1 MFHVFTIIIS
11 QNIWTIKFSYLTLL
25 LFYFLELKL
34 LGLRKSKWLQKWLY
48 SNSHETGMMSMIN
61 KMQILVLTVMRLEW
75 CHIDWFQYQPV
86 MLYRSTTVHPNL
98 GFFFFCSVQTSDQ
111 YRVLICQLMFGNK
124 QMTSNINEMP
134 QMTSNTY
141 QGLTLDG
148 SQLIPWNHV
157 ILVHEFVTHSTETLS
172 HQPKSRRA

>member
-34 LGLRKSKWLQKWLY
+34 LGLRKSKWQQKWLY

-86 MLYRSTTVHPNL
+86 MLYWSTTVHPNL
-98 GFFFFCSVQTSDQ
+98 GFFFFFAQFRLQTNIGCW
-111 YRVLICQLMFGNK
+111 YVNWCLEINKWPATLMKCHKWPATLIRDLLLMEAN
-124 QMTSNINEMP
+124 
-134 QMTSNTY
+134 
-141 QGLTLDG
+141 
-148 SQLIPWNHV
+148 
-157 ILVHEFVTHSTETLS
+157 
-172 HQPKSRRA
+172 